1 MITDARF
8 EACLP
13 LILKEEGGNDDDP
26 QDHGGRTSRGITQ
39 REYTAWCV
47 KRGLPDGDVW
57 AAPNITIDDIYYNEY
72 WLPRGPKLHP
82 GVDLVFFNFAVNAG
96 AGEAHK
102 LLMRSIGPDDVD
114 DDPLTI
120 NRMCN
125 EGEAFYRGLA
135 QFPRYGRGWTSRTER
150 IRAAALRMQ
159 KEATVGPH
167 DPLPPQKPKPQPQ
180 PDPVIIATEG
190 HTMVDVTTLIK
201 DLNIGL
207 DVAEKLEPLIASV
220 QPSVGAGILAFLR
233 GIRAVESSL
242 GLAPPAAGLFNP
254 TAAEKATDHVTPGQP
269 NSPVLGP
276 NPTK

>member
-1 MITDARF
+1 VTADPRF

-13 LILKEEGGNDDDP
+13 FILKEEGGDDDDP
-26 QDHGGRTSRGITQ
+26 HDHGGRTSRGITQ

-114 DDPLTI
+114 DDPQTI
-120 NRMCN
+120 DRMCN

-150 IRAAALRMQ
+150 IRAAALKMQ
-159 KEATVGPH
+159 QENPVGYDPKSGQVPHTVPVA
-167 DPLPPQKPKPQPQ
+167 PTPAEPP
-180 PDPVIIATEG
+180 IIFQREG
-190 HTMVDVTTLIK
+190 HTMVDVTVVEQ
-201 DLNIGL
+201 DVDAGL
-207 DVAEKLEPLIASV
+207 DAFEKVLPFLSMFVGPQVAAALMALDK
-220 QPSVGAGILAFLR
+220 
-233 GIRAVESSL
+233 GIRTIEPGVKS
-242 GLAPPAAGLFNP
+242 
-254 TAAEKATDHVTPGQP
+254 AAEAILGVTNHLTPGKP
-269 NSPVLGP
+269 NSAALNG
-276 NPTK
+276 